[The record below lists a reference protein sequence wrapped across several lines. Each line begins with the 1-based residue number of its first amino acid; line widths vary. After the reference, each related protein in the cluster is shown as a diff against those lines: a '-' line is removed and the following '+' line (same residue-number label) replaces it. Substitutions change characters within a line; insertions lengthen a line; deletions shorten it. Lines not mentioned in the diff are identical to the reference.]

1 MVSLEMIAYMIL
13 MVRIYRNVLQRR
25 IHQMEM
31 EVQQN
36 REEIGVLTLQM

>member
-1 MVSLEMIAYMIL
+1 MISLEMIGYIIL
-13 MVRIYRNVLQRR
+13 MVQIYRNILQRR

-36 REEIGVLTLQM
+36 REEINVLTLQM